1 MKLPYDAF
9 QNNSVLQE
17 AGDLLAKKFASL
29 IVEDQYNRDNGIII
43 EPDTAGADFY
53 FLQDFMTDEMYVDFP
68 IIEHDFMAHC
78 GTKLKEFDDVCWYD
92 QTYIGISR
100 PVDVMYSNVLRLIY
114 NGAKLGDSYCLELI
128 KSLYKTYY
136 KKEYRTFK
144 NFDILSTEDIF
155 CLIEDDTTSINQDY
169 AFARVMC
176 MAVFFNKK
184 LSDDCAIWYKL
195 FNMKRE
201 CFYKLVDLA
210 IESIDIKEETIEES
224 ARQVDE
230 WNEKSLKDESSIQTY
245 KDIVDFSNA
254 CFRIEGFQDN
264 YDKTC
269 MSMFKGGRLHL
280 ILTLA
285 TLKTLNPKRKYSFE
299 EVQIYTHIR
308 DLIIALTDT
317 AHDFDYETS
326 YLLGT
331 DLDEEDLVDVIFRPL
346 SNIAENKATKPKEL
360 VNTAPVSSGNASNE
374 DYLKEIAELRNKL
387 NKAEQDIQY
396 LRSNNKKAKTE
407 AATFESLKNQFE
419 AEHEE
424 LIHLR
429 NYVYNLTDETV
440 PESNTNVE
448 ELKKAIEDKNI
459 LIIGG
464 HPNWHNKLKTL
475 FPNWSFIG
483 VEKFASLNPATAD
496 GRDKVYFFSNFIGH
510 SEYYRFTS
518 YMQKHDI
525 NYGYLKDTNT
535 DSNIKQI
542 FEELK

>member
-1 MKLPYDAF
+1 
-9 QNNSVLQE
+9 
-17 AGDLLAKKFASL
+17 
-29 IVEDQYNRDNGIII
+29 
-43 EPDTAGADFY
+43 
-53 FLQDFMTDEMYVDFP
+53 MTDEMYVDFP

-136 KKEYRTFK
+136 KKE
-144 NFDILSTEDIF
+144 
-155 CLIEDDTTSINQDY
+155 
-169 AFARVMC
+169 
-176 MAVFFNKK
+176 
-184 LSDDCAIWYKL
+184 
-195 FNMKRE
+195 
-201 CFYKLVDLA
+201 
-210 IESIDIKEETIEES
+210 
-224 ARQVDE
+224 
-230 WNEKSLKDESSIQTY
+230 
-245 KDIVDFSNA
+245 
-254 CFRIEGFQDN
+254 
-264 YDKTC
+264 
-269 MSMFKGGRLHL
+269 
-280 ILTLA
+280 
-285 TLKTLNPKRKYSFE
+285 
-299 EVQIYTHIR
+299 
-308 DLIIALTDT
+308 
-317 AHDFDYETS
+317 
-326 YLLGT
+326 
-331 DLDEEDLVDVIFRPL
+331 
-346 SNIAENKATKPKEL
+346 L

-407 AATFESLKNQFE
+407 AATFESLRNQFE

-424 LIHLR
+424 LIPLR
-429 NYVYNLTDETV
+429 NYVYNLTDETG

-518 YMQKHDI
+518 YMQKHDV

>member
-9 QNNSVLQE
+9 ENNSIMQQ
-17 AGDLLAKKFASL
+17 AGDLIAKKYASL
-29 IVEDQYNRDNGIII
+29 IVEDQYNRENGIII
-43 EPDTAGADFY
+43 EPDTTGVDFY

-68 IIEHDFMAHC
+68 VIEQDFMAHC
-78 GTKLKEFDDVCWYD
+78 GSRLKEFDDVCWYD

-100 PVDVMYSNVLRLIY
+100 PVDVMYSNVLRLIF

-144 NFDILSTEDIF
+144 KFDVFAPEDILCITEDDEI
-155 CLIEDDTTSINQDY
+155 SMNRDY
-169 AFARVMC
+169 AIARVMC
-176 MAVFFNKK
+176 MALFFNKK
-184 LSDDCAIWYKL
+184 LSDDCALWYKI
-195 FNMKRE
+195 FDMKRE
-201 CFYKLVDLA
+201 EFYKLVDLA
-210 IESIDIKEETIEES
+210 INRIDVKEETMEEA
-224 ARQVDE
+224 ARQIDE
-230 WNEKSLKDESSIQTY
+230 WNEKSLKDESTIQTY
-245 KDIVDFSNA
+245 KDIIEFSNA
-254 CFRIEGFQDN
+254 CFHIAGYQDD

-269 MSMFKGGRLHL
+269 MTMFQGGRLHL
-280 ILTLA
+280 IITLSI
-285 TLKTLNPKRKYSFE
+285 LKTLHPKRKYTFE
-299 EVQIYTHIR
+299 EVQVCTRIR
-308 DLIIALTDT
+308 DLIVALTDT

-331 DLDEEDLVDVIFRPL
+331 DLDEADLKEVVFKPL
-346 SNIAENKATKPKEL
+346 TNIAENKSTKPKEL
-360 VNTAPVSSGNASNE
+360 VNTAPVSCGNASNE

-407 AATFESLKNQFE
+407 AATFESLKNQLE

-448 ELKKAIEDKNI
+448 QLKKAIEDKNI